1 MLPWIQG
8 VITKERA
15 ASAVLK
21 IRIPYESGERL
32 LEKRPRIKEDDFTCP
47 PDDSSVWTCTIGFLS
62 RKVACRD

>member
-8 VITKERA
+8 VITKTRA

-32 LEKRPRIKEDDFTCP
+32 LEKGSGR
-47 PDDSSVWTCTIGFLS
+47 VS
-62 RKVACRD
+62 RRMTSRVHQMTRVCGLAR

>member
-1 MLPWIQG
+1 MVPWIQG

-32 LEKRPRIKEDDFTCP
+32 LEK
-47 PDDSSVWTCTIGFLS
+47 GS
-62 RKVACRD
+62 RVSRRMTSRVHQMTRVCGL